1 MFYKV
6 EVHDRIRVTPNL
18 FGEPLESAVTKMIKA
33 KYDGY
38 VSEELG
44 IVIDVIGVKNIGE
57 GVILPG
63 DGSSFYDTTFEI
75 LTFKPQMQEVV
86 FGKIKDIA
94 EFGIFMSIGPIEGMI
109 HISQSMDDFVS
120 FSADKVLTGR
130 ETKRTLKVGDL
141 CKARIIAVSF
151 KDPANPKIGLTMRQA
166 GLGKPEWISEDL
178 KEKENKGAKKEKTKP
193 KEQKELKGKK

>member
-6 EVHDRIRVTPNL
+6 EAKDRVRVTPNL
-18 FGEPLESAVTKMIKA
+18 FGEPLDSAIVKMIKA

-44 IVIDVIGVKNIGE
+44 IVIDVVSVKNIGE
-57 GVILPG
+57 GIILPG
-63 DGSSFYDTTFEI
+63 DGSSFYDTTFE
-75 LTFKPQMQEVV
+75 LMTFKPEMQEVV
-86 FGKIKDIA
+86 FGKIKDVA
-94 EFGIFMSIGPIEGMI
+94 EFGVFMSVGPIDGMI

-120 FSADKVLTGR
+120 FSSDKVLLGR
-130 ETKRTLKVGDL
+130 ETKRSLKVGDL

-166 GLGKPEWISEDL
+166 GLGKLEWISEDL
-178 KEKENKGAKKEKTKP
+178 SPKEAKIEAKKP
-193 KEQKELKGKK
+193 KAKEGKEGKNKK

>member
-6 EVHDRIRVTPNL
+6 EAKDRVRVTPNL
-18 FGEPLESAVTKMIKA
+18 FGEPLDSAIVKMIKA

-44 IVIDVIGVKNIGE
+44 IVIDVVSVKNIGE
-57 GVILPG
+57 GIILPG
-63 DGSSFYDTTFEI
+63 DGSSFYDTTFE
-75 LTFKPQMQEVV
+75 LMTFKPEMQEVV
-86 FGKIKDIA
+86 FGKIKDVA
-94 EFGIFMSIGPIEGMI
+94 EFGVFMSVGPIDGMI

-120 FSADKVLTGR
+120 FSADKVLLGR
-130 ETKRTLKVGDL
+130 ETKRSLKVGDL

-166 GLGKPEWISEDL
+166 GLGKLEWISEDL
-178 KEKENKGAKKEKTKP
+178 SPKEAKIEAKKP
-193 KEQKELKGKK
+193 KAKEGKEGKNKK

>member
-6 EVHDRIRVTPNL
+6 EAKDRVRVTPNL
-18 FGEPLESAVTKMIKA
+18 FGEPLDSAIVKMIKA

-44 IVIDVIGVKNIGE
+44 IVIDVVSVKNIGE
-57 GVILPG
+57 GIILPG
-63 DGSSFYDTTFEI
+63 DGSSFYDTTFE
-75 LTFKPQMQEVV
+75 LMTFKPEMQEVV
-86 FGKIKDIA
+86 FGKIKDVA
-94 EFGIFMSIGPIEGMI
+94 EFGVFMSVGPIDGMI

-120 FSADKVLTGR
+120 FSADKVLLGR
-130 ETKRTLKVGDL
+130 ETKRSLKVGDL

-166 GLGKPEWISEDL
+166 GLGKLEWISEDL
-178 KEKENKGAKKEKTKP
+178 STKEAKIEAKKP
-193 KEQKELKGKK
+193 KAKEGKEGKNKK